1 MKNSL
6 KLFSIIFT
14 LFGALFI
21 ITAAVL
27 ALVFG
32 SIKSSRVKT
41 EAVITGFG
49 HSSTEIQFEAGGKT
63 VNRRIDTYSS
73 DWEKGDK
80 LTVYYDPGDPEKITD
95 GFVMRFL
102 PALFGGLGGLFALI
116 GIIPPITEKNAT
128 RRKQY
133 LLENGVRLD
142 AEVIFAE
149 PNYSIRINGRSPYR
163 IICRY
168 TDPEGITH
176 IFKSGNI
183 YNMPV
188 GSFVGETVAV
198 FHKPGNLDKY
208 LVDTSDL
215 KKTDVIYH

>member
-102 PALFGGLGGLFALI
+102 PALFGGLGGLF
-116 GIIPPITEKNAT
+116 
-128 RRKQY
+128 
-133 LLENGVRLD
+133 ENGVRLD

-208 LVDTSDL
+208 LVDTSGFND
-215 KKTDVIYH
+215 KNIIYH